1 MSRRFFSMSGN
12 FDDPTSHSTS
22 QSPFQT
28 AEQLVQ
34 DILQNGPESN
44 AQISPSGE
52 LYRAIERYTQE
63 RRAEGPIP
71 SYYSPETIRSMS
83 SSERRVDRNRA
94 VERHRSVRR
103 RARRASIHPM
113 ILPPFQTLTEE
124 IARSRRRIT
133 LARQQNEAAP
143 TEQQDTARP
152 AQAPPGRRRPRL
164 FQSDRYMEPQRAL
177 HDGNSLT
184 SGLAGDLI
192 HLENFQALA
201 ESYGNST
208 SGSSPEYVAEGE
220 HNRRVKR
227 RKLDPD
233 NKKESWEGFKY
244 GRYGQVEPGTLQMEI
259 VSCDGGLFQN
269 GVEGEYGLE
278 NVLKDDD
285 TVYCTKSNRCNMILK
300 HRGETTFSL
309 TEIAIRA
316 PHKGYTAPVQE
327 GMVFVSGTSNDL
339 LTRTAQYQ
347 IQYSSPPRNSE
358 RPSIMSINHNIDGTS
373 SITTAQARAGRL
385 VALGAQDPEC
395 DLNPPYV
402 PPTAQIPSYFTNI
415 ASPYQVTIECS
426 SDFSDNDDPPP
437 RRRRDYRI
445 RVRDISDDENLRLVD
460 GESSN
465 EEDLSAPYRPT
476 ISNYR
481 YDPTITLQSS
491 RRRET
496 ASNITLAEA
505 AEASQIATQEAVRA
519 VGGELMVPHAKFFI
533 ERDKSKCTIKFSTPI
548 SGKYI
553 LLKLWSPDGSVDGNI
568 DIQSVVAKGFA
579 GPRLFPKVT
588 TI

>member
-1 MSRRFFSMSGN
+1 MPRRHFSMSGN

-34 DILQNGPESN
+34 DILQNGPDSN

-63 RRAEGPIP
+63 RRAERPIP
-71 SYYSPETIRSMS
+71 SYYNPETIRSMS
-83 SSERRVDRNRA
+83 SSERRVERNRIPESNRIM
-94 VERHRSVRR
+94 ERHRE
-103 RARRASIHPM
+103 M
-113 ILPPFQTLTEE
+113 
-124 IARSRRRIT
+124 RRRIN
-133 LARQQNEAAP
+133 LVRQQTEEARAR
-143 TEQQDTARP
+143 QQDTARP

-177 HDGNSLT
+177 HDGDTAAASFND
-184 SGLAGDLI
+184 DLRQ
-192 HLENFQALA
+192 LEDFQALA
-201 ESYGNST
+201 ESYGNPPSRF
-208 SGSSPEYVAEGE
+208 SSPEYVAEGE

-227 RKLDPD
+227 RKLDQD
-233 NKKESWEGFKY
+233 NKKDSWEGFKY

-278 NVLKDDD
+278 NVLKDDN

-300 HRGETTFSL
+300 HQGETTFSL
-309 TEIAIRA
+309 TEIVIRA

-347 IQYSSPPRNSE
+347 IQYSSPPRNPE
-358 RPSIMSINHNIDGTS
+358 RPPIMSIRHNPDGTS
-373 SITTAQARAGRL
+373 SMTTAQVRAGRL

-395 DLNPPYV
+395 DLNTPYV
-402 PPTAQIPSYFTNI
+402 PPTAQIPSDFTNI
-415 ASPYQVTIECS
+415 TSPYQVTMECS
-426 SDFSDNDDPPP
+426 SDFSDNDDQPL
-437 RRRRDYRI
+437 RTRGAYRI
-445 RVRDISDDENLRLVD
+445 RVRDIEDLNPRLDD
-460 GESSN
+460 GESSDD
-465 EEDLSAPYRPT
+465 EDFSTPYRLT
-476 ISNYR
+476 NSNYR
-481 YDPTITLQSS
+481 YDPTIILPRS

-553 LLKLWSPDGSVDGNI
+553 LLKLWSPDGRSDGNI

-579 GPRLFPKVT
+579 GPRFFPKIT
-588 TI
+588 MM

>member
-1 MSRRFFSMSGN
+1 MSRRLSSMSGN

-34 DILQNGPESN
+34 DILQNGPDSN

-63 RRAEGPIP
+63 RRAERPIP

-83 SSERRVDRNRA
+83 SSERRVERNRILDRNR
-94 VERHRSVRR
+94 VIERHRRR
-103 RARRASIHPM
+103 M
-113 ILPPFQTLTEE
+113 
-124 IARSRRRIT
+124 T
-133 LARQQNEAAP
+133 LARQQNDGAHTP
-143 TEQQDTARP
+143 QQDTARP
-152 AQAPPGRRRPRL
+152 AQALPGRRRPRL

-177 HDGNSLT
+177 HDGDTIAASFNDDLT
-184 SGLAGDLI
+184 Q
-192 HLENFQALA
+192 LEDFQALA
-201 ESYGNST
+201 ENFGNPPSRF
-208 SGSSPEYVAEGE
+208 SSPEYVAEGE

-227 RKLDPD
+227 RKLDQD
-233 NKKESWEGFKY
+233 NKKDSWEGFKY
-244 GRYGQVEPGTLQMEI
+244 GRYGQVEPGILQMEI
-259 VSCDGGLFQN
+259 VSCDGGLFQT

-278 NVLKDDD
+278 NVLKDDN

-300 HRGETTFSL
+300 HQGETTFSL
-309 TEIAIRA
+309 TEIVIRA

-347 IQYSSPPRNSE
+347 IHS
-358 RPSIMSINHNIDGTS
+358 M
-373 SITTAQARAGRL
+373 TTAQARAGRL

-395 DLNPPYV
+395 DLNTPYV
-402 PPTAQIPSYFTNI
+402 PPTAQIPSDFTNI
-415 ASPYQVTIECS
+415 TSPYQVTMECS
-426 SDFSDNDDPPP
+426 SDFSDNDDQPL
-437 RRRRDYRI
+437 RTRGAYRI
-445 RVRDISDDENLRLVD
+445 RVRDIEDLNPRLDD
-460 GESSN
+460 GESSDD
-465 EEDLSAPYRPT
+465 EDFSTPYRLT
-476 ISNYR
+476 NSNYR
-481 YDPTITLQSS
+481 YDPTIILPRL

-553 LLKLWSPDGSVDGNI
+553 LLKLWSPDGRSDGNI

-579 GPRLFPKVT
+579 GPRFFPKIT
-588 TI
+588 MM